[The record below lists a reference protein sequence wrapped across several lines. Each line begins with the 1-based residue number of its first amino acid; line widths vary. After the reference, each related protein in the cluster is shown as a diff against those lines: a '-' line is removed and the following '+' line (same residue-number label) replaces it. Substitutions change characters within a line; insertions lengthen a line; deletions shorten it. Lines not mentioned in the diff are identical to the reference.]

1 MHLFVNTRWHAIFIS
16 NMYAYTAK
24 TFLERITDAGWYVV
38 FMLI

>member
-1 MHLFVNTRWHAIFIS
+1 MHLFVNTLWRIFIS
-16 NMYAYTAK
+16 NMYAYIAK